1 MGYTIEISFSIIK
14 QSSIDEA
21 QNIIIDLARD
31 HYCNFYYV
39 DFEMENEYNTK
50 RNHCVITVNFENSNL
65 NDMTDFLKKL
75 KHLYNKNDYYIETIY
90 NDETNKYIYASKYY
104 LIRNT
109 TNKSLT
115 KEYFINKKSKK
126 YSDEEKSILKAI
138 GKSL

>member
-21 QNIIIDLARD
+21 QNVIIDLARE

-39 DFEMENEYNTK
+39 DFEMENEYNNK
-50 RNHCVITVNFENSNL
+50 RNHCVITVNFENSNI
-65 NDMTDFLKKL
+65 NDMNLFLKDV
-75 KHLYNKNDYYIETIY
+75 KHIYKKNDYYIETIY

-104 LIRNT
+104 LICN
-109 TNKSLT
+109 TNKSFT

-126 YSDEEKSILKAI
+126 YSDEEKSILKAL

>member
-1 MGYTIEISFSIIK
+1 
-14 QSSIDEA
+14 
-21 QNIIIDLARD
+21 
-31 HYCNFYYV
+31 V

-50 RNHCVITVNFENSNL
+50 RNHCVITVNFENCNII
-65 NDMTDFLKKL
+65 DMNIFLKNV
-75 KHLYNKNDYYIETIY
+75 KHIYKKNDYYIETIY

-109 TNKSLT
+109 TNKSFT

-138 GKSL
+138 GKSLQ